1 MSWSGPSAFGPLS
14 QARAVREAVGVIQL
28 VEHGL
33 VSEVVL
39 STAVSRAVGFRVS
52 AFYYRGLVIDT
63 GFPRMGKTFVSWLA
77 TVPVA
82 GCIVTHF
89 HEDHAGN
96 LGLVTARG
104 IPAIVSAETL
114 RRHRALRRV
123 PPYRWVVWGHPHVS
137 VRDPEP
143 ADHPFQLIPTPGHS
157 GDHMAVYDPDARIV
171 FSGDLFL
178 GVKAVLAHADES
190 PSGMVASLRTIVA
203 LNPKAVFDSH
213 RGPLRDPVATLT
225 SKADWLEGTIEA
237 ILRAGRAGQPA
248 AMIVNELLGGED
260 RAALV
265 SFGQVSKANFVQ
277 AVLAGQ

>member
-1 MSWSGPSAFGPLS
+1 M
-14 QARAVREAVGVIQL
+14 IQL
-28 VEHGL
+28 VRHGL

-39 STAVSRAVGFRVS
+39 STAVSRTVGFRVS
-52 AFYYRGLVIDT
+52 AFYHRGLVIDT
-63 GFPRMGKTFVSWLA
+63 GFPRMAETFFSWLA

-82 GCIVTHF
+82 GFIVTHF

-104 IPAIVSAETL
+104 MPATVSADTL
-114 RRHRALRRV
+114 RRHRDLLRV

-157 GDHMAVYDPDARIV
+157 VDHLAVYDPDARIV

-178 GVKAVLAHADES
+178 GVKAALAHADES
-190 PSGMVASLRTIVA
+190 PSTMVASLRTVAA

-213 RGPLRDPVATLT
+213 RGSLRDPGATLM

-237 ILRAGRAGQPA
+237 IRTAGRAGQPA
-248 AMIVNELLGGED
+248 VVIVREILGGED
-260 RAALV
+260 RTALV
-265 SFGQVSKANFVQ
+265 SFGQRSKRNFVQ
-277 AVLAGQ
+277 AVLNGQ